1 MGCRAW
7 ATDRAEV
14 GQDEPVNR
22 SDDLFHRASRL
33 IPGGVNSPVRAFGA
47 VGGSPRFVDRGEGA
61 YLQDIDGNRYVDYVQ
76 SWGAL
81 LFGHAREEIV
91 AAAVEAARRGTSFGA
106 PTEGEV
112 LLAEAVVKAVPSVEM
127 VRLVSS
133 GTEAAMSAVRLA
145 RGYTVRP
152 KLLKFI
158 GGYHGHADPLLA
170 RAGSGV
176 ATFGLPDS
184 PGVTGGATA
193 DTVVAR
199 YNDIDAVREVF
210 AATGPEIACV
220 IVEPVAA
227 NMGVVPPAP
236 GFLEGLREVTADAGA
251 VLVFDEVITGFRLA
265 RGGAQERYGI
275 SPDLTVLGKVMG
287 GGFPCAAFGG
297 RAEIMEHLAPVGPVY
312 QAGTLSGNPVA
323 VAAGLAALR
332 LIETEDPYPGLLERA
347 ETLADGVSMA
357 LAEAG
362 VPATINR
369 VESLFS
375 LFFRR
380 DPVRDYQDA
389 RSADHD
395 AFARFFGAMLSRGVN
410 LPPSGYEGWFLGA
423 AHGEA
428 EVERTVEAARQAAR
442 EV

>member
-1 MGCRAW
+1 MS
-7 ATDRAEV
+7 
-14 GQDEPVNR
+14 PVNR
-22 SDDLFHRASRL
+22 SDDLFQRASSL

-145 RGYTVRP
+145 RGSTGRSKV
-152 KLLKFI
+152 LKFI

-193 DTVVAR
+193 DTVVAG
-199 YNDIDAVREVF
+199 YNDLEAVRQAF
-210 AATGPEIACV
+210 AAAGPEIACV

-236 GFLEGLREVTADAGA
+236 GFLEGLREVTAEAGA

-275 SPDLTVLGKVMG
+275 SPDLTVLGKIMG

-297 RAEIMEHLAPVGPVY
+297 RAEVMEHLAPVGPVY

-332 LIETEDPYPGLLERA
+332 LIEEEDPYRELIA
-347 ETLADGVSMA
+347 NAAALADGISRA
-357 LAEAG
+357 LTDAG
-362 VPATINR
+362 VPHTVNR
-369 VESLFS
+369 VDPLFS
-375 LFFRR
+375 VFFGET
-380 DPVRDYQDA
+380 PVTDYGSA
-389 RSADHD
+389 LAADHE
-395 AFARFFGAMLSRGVN
+395 AYARFFRGMLERGVY
-410 LPPSGYEGWFLGA
+410 LPPSGYEGWFTGA
-423 AHGEA
+423 AHGES
-428 EVERTVEAARQAAR
+428 EVERTVEAARQAVR
-442 EV
+442 EI